1 MLEQQ
6 MELFEDGGLK
16 DEGGEVD
23 EVSGNEVPIGG
34 TKKGVRDDVPA
45 MVSEGEF
52 VFPEDVTRYI
62 GLDKLMQMRQEAK
75 MGLKRMEAMGQM
87 GNGDEATM
95 PDDMPFTV
103 ADLIVVS
110 GDTGEEL
117 EMQDGGFVVRPTTA
131 RRTEPQPT
139 YTQPTDQDAQQPVFK
154 TTRRLLPER
163 EEPQPID
170 LDFSGVMGE
179 GKISFK
185 DYRNEKGEN
194 ILIPFIGDSPVF
206 PIPEGY
212 TLYTGEDSS
221 ANTNEVAS
229 KVNEISQAQ
238 EKDKYEVPDF
248 LKPQPPKPTDWAAMP
263 TDELVDELGSVTGT
277 ARLITKGAMMLMGP
291 VGLVGNLMM
300 RDQDKNIVAAIDAA
314 LAKGGL
320 SAEDKTTLTAAK
332 EELTKSGMLSFLD
345 PIIDGVASV
354 LGVPEEQVNASVNAN
369 VQSGAVEVS
378 PRSRARPVAEEP
390 AVEEQNYTSTGAQM
404 QASQRALQDIV
415 PAPEPAETTDA
426 SNYLRQRLASGQ
438 GGDSFTGGDYDVAS
452 NDPNFVSDAD
462 EKYRKDLPEIRKA
475 FYGDGSA
482 TPQVELTQQPAPV
495 TDAYVGSLDAASQY
509 RQQPTTTQP
518 VESIV
523 NAPPRKTNVVTT
535 DMQLA
540 PVPPSFSTVPKYM
553 DTDTGTPSYTESFD
567 PYVMAEGTAQLRTTP
582 RVVPDT
588 SEGVAAI
595 SAFDRYDAPQES
607 GVFTKDGISMLPSA
621 DVDTRSTK
629 EYIASQQPLSLQEQA
644 LNLLSPEAQNRVLN
658 QDTDATIANAKKVVS
673 DSSDVLE
680 LAPPVSQTVETSLRP
695 KSRPS
700 VTDQVKALGID
711 VDSPFATAT
720 PTKAPVA
727 APLRSFS
734 DAKSMAKRKALA
746 ARPTP
751 LVTTE
756 EPVDTAPSYATM
768 PVGEKG
774 RGVVSTGKGRDIDKA
789 FDPKEKG
796 GTETFSEAFARNK
809 REGKKTFTYKGKK
822 YTTETKEEKAAK
834 PKRDTGSKSNRLDKS
849 NPNTEINFN
858 EHLAEWEK
866 NMARSDPALAQHFI
880 LTANRRQNDIEKTGK
895 DPQDKISAKK
905 TDESGGLGGWIK
917 KQFGKKKGGL
927 ATRY

>member
-95 PDDMPFTV
+95 PDDMPFSV

-163 EEPQPID
+163 EEPKPID

-263 TDELVDELGSVTGT
+263 TDKLVDELGSVTGT
-277 ARLITKGAMMLMGP
+277 ARLLTKGAMMLMGP

-300 RDQDKNIVAAIDAA
+300 KNQDKNIVAAIDAA

-320 SAEDKTTLTAAK
+320 SVEDKATLTAAK

-345 PIIDGVASV
+345 PIIDGVANV

-369 VQSGAVEVS
+369 VQSGAVEVL
-378 PRSRARPVAEEP
+378 PRPRARPVAEEP
-390 AVEEQNYTSTGAQM
+390 AVEKQNYTSTGAQM
-404 QASQRALQDIV
+404 QASQRALRDIV
-415 PAPEPAETTDA
+415 PAPKPEETTDA
-426 SNYLRQRLASGQ
+426 GSYLRQRFASGQ

-462 EKYRKDLPEIRKA
+462 EKFRKDLPELRKK

-482 TPQVELTQQPAPV
+482 TPQVEITQQPTATFPQGYPV
-495 TDAYVGSLDAASQY
+495 DNQVGISAG
-509 RQQPTTTQP
+509 TTTQP
-518 VESIV
+518 FEPIV

-540 PVPPSFSTVPKYM
+540 PVPPSFSTVPEYM
-553 DTDTGTPSYTESFD
+553 DTDTGTPSYTKSFD
-567 PYVMAEGTAQLRTTP
+567 PNVITGGTAQLRRPP

-595 SAFDRYDAPQES
+595 SAFDRSPAPQES
-607 GVFTKDGISMLPSA
+607 GVFTKDGTYMLPRA
-621 DVDTRSTK
+621 DVDTRSTE
-629 EYIASQQPLSLQEQA
+629 EYIASQQPSSLQDQA

-658 QDTDATIANAKKVVS
+658 QDIDATIANAKKVVS

-695 KSRPS
+695 KARPS
-700 VTDQVKALGID
+700 VGID
-711 VDSPFATAT
+711 VDSPFATAQT
-720 PTKAPVA
+720 VKPVSEVATDRGYVPTNE
-727 APLRSFS
+727 
-734 DAKSMAKRKALA
+734 AKRAVKVDYGDYADPRGREQLPSVEQKLSSLRPK
-746 ARPTP
+746 ARP
-751 LVTTE
+751 
-756 EPVDTAPSYATM
+756 
-768 PVGEKG
+768 
-774 RGVVSTGKGRDIDKA
+774 
-789 FDPKEKG
+789 
-796 GTETFSEAFARNK
+796 ETVE
-809 REGKKTFTYKGKK
+809 TKGK
-822 YTTETKEEKAAK
+822 TKNKKKDA

-880 LTANRRQNDIEKTGK
+880 ATANRRQNDIEKTGK
-895 DPQDKISAKK
+895 DPEDKISAKK

>member
-95 PDDMPFTV
+95 PDDMPFSV

-248 LKPQPPKPTDWAAMP
+248 LKPQPPEPKNWATMP
-263 TDELVDELGSVTGT
+263 TDKLIDELSSVTGT
-277 ARLITKGAMMLMGP
+277 SRLIAKGAMLLMGP
-291 VGLVGNLMM
+291 VGIAGSFMM
-300 RDQDKNIVAAIDAA
+300 KDQDKKIVAAIDAA
-314 LAKGGL
+314 LARGGL
-320 SAEDKTTLTAAK
+320 SSEDKATLTAAK

-345 PIIDGVASV
+345 PIINGVANV
-354 LGVPEEQVNASVNAN
+354 LGVPEEQVSASVNAN
-369 VQSGAVEVS
+369 VQSGAV
-378 PRSRARPVAEEP
+378 
-390 AVEEQNYTSTGAQM
+390 
-404 QASQRALQDIV
+404 D
-415 PAPEPAETTDA
+415 PEPEPEVVETDP
-426 SNYLRQRLASGQ
+426 RI
-438 GGDSFTGGDYDVAS
+438 DVS
-452 NDPNFVSDAD
+452 
-462 EKYRKDLPEIRKA
+462 
-475 FYGDGSA
+475 
-482 TPQVELTQQPAPV
+482 
-495 TDAYVGSLDAASQY
+495 
-509 RQQPTTTQP
+509 TQP
-518 VESIV
+518 VLDAPYPFPDDPPPSVLSRSVDTTIKQPTIATDALPSKTTITEDIAPRTSYEFTAPIV
-523 NAPPRKTNVVTT
+523 QPDALTVETTPVIPDKVPLDTVPFKYSDITPAKITTGVSEVTT
-535 DMQLA
+535 PSPRLGYESGQDVQQSVPRYLQGAVGGQPEFYSPPQIVTTQAQTEAPSAPQLA
-540 PVPPSFSTVPKYM
+540 QPEAFTATLPKRDPSVDPTGVGKFPP
-553 DTDTGTPSYTESFD
+553 
-567 PYVMAEGTAQLRTTP
+567 
-582 RVVPDT
+582 
-588 SEGVAAI
+588 
-595 SAFDRYDAPQES
+595 
-607 GVFTKDGISMLPSA
+607 
-621 DVDTRSTK
+621 
-629 EYIASQQPLSLQEQA
+629 
-644 LNLLSPEAQNRVLN
+644 LSPEAPE
-658 QDTDATIANAKKVVS
+658 AVS
-673 DSSDVLE
+673 PL
-680 LAPPVSQTVETSLRP
+680 PP
-695 KSRPS
+695 K
-700 VTDQVKALGID
+700 
-711 VDSPFATAT
+711 
-720 PTKAPVA
+720 
-727 APLRSFS
+727 
-734 DAKSMAKRKALA
+734 
-746 ARPTP
+746 
-751 LVTTE
+751 
-756 EPVDTAPSYATM
+756 VDTVSASKAPSYATM
-768 PVGEKG
+768 PMGEAG
-774 RGVVSTGKGRDIDKA
+774 RGMVSTAKGRDIDTA
-789 FDPKEKG
+789 FDPIPTKSAAPDTSIRPK
-796 GTETFSEAFARNK
+796 ARP
-809 REGKKTFTYKGKK
+809 KTV
-822 YTTETKEEKAAK
+822 ETKDKTKAKKKDA

-880 LTANRRQNDIEKTGK
+880 TTANRRQNDIEKTGK
-895 DPQDKISAKK
+895 DPEDKISAKK